1 MEGAAESGTGRMKLS
16 EKEFADLVR
25 EALAEIPAPFA
36 RCLEEIVVDVEP
48 VPDAEALRAGGVED
62 PGELLGLYIGTPLT
76 ERSVDDSLQ
85 LPDRI
90 VLYQRNIEREC
101 RTKREIVEE
110 IRTTVLHEVGHHFG
124 LDEDDLFEVGYD

>member
-1 MEGAAESGTGRMKLS
+1 MKLS

-25 EALAEIPAPFA
+25 EALTEIPAPFA

-48 VPDAEALRAGGVED
+48 LPDAAALREGGVED
-62 PGELLGLYIGTPLT
+62 PSELLGIYIGTPLT

-101 RTKREIVEE
+101 RTKQEIVEE

>member
-1 MEGAAESGTGRMKLS
+1 MKLT

-25 EALAEIPAPFA
+25 EALTEIPAPFA

-48 VPDAEALRAGGVED
+48 LPDADALRQGGVDD
-62 PGELLGLYIGTPLT
+62 PSELLGIYIGTPLT

-101 RTKREIVEE
+101 LTQREIVEE

-124 LDEDDLFEVGYD
+124 LDEDDLFDVGYD

>member
-1 MEGAAESGTGRMKLS
+1 MKLS
-16 EKEFADLVR
+16 ENEFAGLVR
-25 EALAEIPAPFA
+25 KAMENIPANFA
-36 RCLEEIVVDVEP
+36 AYLEEIVIDVEGM
-48 VPDAEALRAGGVED
+48 PDAAACREGGVDD
-62 PGELLGLYIGTPLT
+62 PRELLGIYIGTPLT
-76 ERSVDDSLQ
+76 ERTVEDSLR

-101 RTKREIVEE
+101 RTKEEVIEE

>member
-1 MEGAAESGTGRMKLS
+1 MKLS

-25 EALAEIPAPFA
+25 EALSEIPAPFA

-48 VPDAEALRAGGVED
+48 LPDADALRDGGVDD
-62 PGELLGLYIGTPLT
+62 PSELLGIYIGTPLT

-90 VLYQRNIEREC
+90 VLYQKNIEREC
-101 RTKREIVEE
+101 RTQREIVEE

>member
-1 MEGAAESGTGRMKLS
+1 MKLS
-16 EKEFADLVR
+16 ENEFTELVR
-25 EALAEIPAPFA
+25 QALEHIPPAFGA
-36 RCLEEIVVDVEP
+36 YLENVCIDVEAM
-48 VPDAEALRAGGVED
+48 PDAAACVDGEADD
-62 PGELLGLYIGTPLT
+62 PRDLLGLYIGTPLT
-76 ERSVDDSLQ
+76 ERSVDDSLR

-101 RTKREIVEE
+101 RTKREVVEE